1 MQTARIYI
9 HGPDKLSIR
18 PPPNEHQVLAAA
30 YSKLK
35 SDHQAG
41 GDDAERGR
49 LKAQVQEQQVHH
61 ATHTYELDAVS
72 SSGVL
77 LYT

>member
-1 MQTARIYI
+1 MLQTARMYFPR
-9 HGPDKLSIR
+9 PDTLSIR
-18 PPPNEHQVLAAA
+18 PAPNEHQVLAAA

-49 LKAQVQEQQVHH
+49 LEAQVQDQQVRH
-61 ATHTYELDAVS
+61 ANHTASL
-72 SSGVL
+72 
-77 LYT
+77 TQ